1 MCKAMEEMRK
11 MAFVKGYVLGY
22 VEGYREGLAETREER
37 SIECAKD
44 LLAMEKMPPEKVAKL
59 TCLPLETVL
68 TLCEK
73 GAVAL

>member
-1 MCKAMEEMRK
+1 MCKAIEEMTK
-11 MAFVKGYVLGY
+11 TAFEEGLVKGRE
-22 VEGYREGLAETREER
+22 EGREER

-44 LLAMEKMPPEKVAKL
+44 LLEMEKMPPEKVAKL